1 MIQPAASPPA
11 ERFGRHG
18 TWWAGLAL
26 LLALLVMAGFWQSL
40 RVWSYGLVR
49 QAEIWHT
56 EWRLS
61 HWQTLDNAHFR
72 LYYPLGQS
80 QEAHLVLSEASR
92 ALVQEERNLAV
103 RPEAPLVV
111 VLYASQA
118 AMNRAVGIAPGVNNI
133 GYDDNGVMD
142 ILSPSAWL
150 GTSKAAFQEFAV
162 QGPVD
167 HELGH
172 ALLNLK
178 ADGNYPNWFNE
189 GVAQYEDYHA
199 TGYQWIT
206 PHNRLTGAVYS
217 MPELNNRFYQLSN
230 QALAYRQGLSLVE
243 YLETLKGA
251 SGFHQFLGHL
261 AKGQSFDFALSSTYH
276 IASAEVLW
284 QHWHH
289 WVNPSA
295 S

>member
-1 MIQPAASPPA
+1 MIQPAASPRA
-11 ERFGRHG
+11 ERFGRHPTG
-18 TWWAGLAL
+18 WTGLAV
-26 LLALLVMAGFWQSL
+26 LLALLIMTGFWQSL

-61 HWQTLDNAHFR
+61 HWPMLQNTHFR
-72 LYYPLGQS
+72 LYYPPGQS
-80 QEAHLVLSEASR
+80 PEAHLVLAEASR
-92 ALVQEERNLAV
+92 ALSGESHSLGI
-103 RPEAPLVV
+103 RPQGRLVV

-118 AMNRAVGIAPGVNNI
+118 AMNRAVGIAPAVNNI
-133 GYDDNGVMD
+133 GYDFNGIMD

-150 GTSKAAFQEFAV
+150 GTSKTAFKQFAF

-189 GVAQYEDYHA
+189 GVAQYEDYRM
-199 TGYQWIT
+199 TGYQWVT
-206 PHNRLTGAVYS
+206 SGNRLAGSLYS
-217 MPELNNRFYQLSN
+217 MRQLDDQFYALPN

-243 YLETLKGA
+243 YLEQLQGA
-251 SGFHQFLGHL
+251 GGFRRFLGHL
-261 AKGQSFDFALSSTYH
+261 AAGQSFDSALSRTYH
-276 IASAEVLW
+276 IASSESLW
-284 QHWHH
+284 QHWHQ
-289 WVNPSA
+289 WVTEPRQ
-295 S
+295 